1 MKLIQEY
8 IIKICIAVFTLA
20 VLMELYILFLL
31 MKRSP
36 KTFDS
41 TYHQTMEKS
50 ESKAIEI
57 TGEIEKFISNLLM
70 KYTTDLKLIC
80 KHTSLLN
87 GKATYNSEKLIN
99 TNSNIFNINNNKKMI
114 LKSNLE
120 ELKKSNITKK
130 YFNESSD
137 TFEYIHYYEKEFKN
151 NNNNNIILNTLFSDL
166 HQELNAISYYSI
178 SNDEKIFTK
187 DEKLRIKFI
196 ISILKTIFVKRYI
209 ANRNNTDYIHLYI
222 INQDEIFIYPPE
234 SYNKTLLYNFD
245 KQSITSGCNFQS
257 KNKSQQFPLC
267 VYNSIIRNY
276 KNSNNNFVSIV
287 NEKIHYESMYSS
299 LCLKFPFV
307 LNNPNQA
314 ILCIEM
320 DISKTFNG
328 LHFSNS
334 QKFEFGVFSFSEN
347 NTIPLI
353 YGKKN
358 MYNEI
363 KKIFSDFEMEKY
375 KISEDRDISLYSL
388 FHFLYYNLTQLKK
401 NHSEL
406 DINFEDIDE
415 EFNAINNRI
424 IHEIQEYKKL
434 KEVDKFTLT
443 FNKTICRKALLGNSY
458 ECLKDEFEMII
469 FPLLFNISNLN
480 DDFLE
485 IKSDKIEENF
495 DFYIYSIISTNP
507 YINNEKINL
516 ILKIKIERTIIL
528 FIFLTIII
536 ICFLIFFINLMSEY
550 SLSSINT
557 IIVELKNAEVDHD
570 MNNYNILTKD
580 IIFSSN
586 KEVNELKQIYESM
599 RKLLIIKQVFDKE
612 KYLDNHNMEF
622 FNLINK
628 IKNKDI
634 KEICNSFIGF
644 YHFKNE
650 SYNLADN
657 EFRETLLYILD
668 NESKIIAGKINDFD
682 DKIKD
687 AIKRS
692 STVSY
697 INEYSIFEKIDENVL
712 DIIQIKILKQRFIY
726 LYAMTKYKLGCEANN
741 NQNIGANNNTIV
753 TNKNK
758 SKKNKDKRNNY
769 LKDSIKYFTECKN
782 INISLGINQIK
793 VIYSLIMISK
803 CYMELND
810 YKNSIIN
817 ISEALNLFFEL
828 SKTFKEYHS
837 KYYNPKV
844 MLFVENNIF
853 HFILYNIQRL
863 CFIFKKP
870 YASNWIILKIF
881 ETSPF
886 LISNVHFHSGLFIQ
900 NFLDKTKA
908 KLGTIESRNVN
919 SFFKEFELTKQ
930 YFSKITQR
938 MNIKN
943 INTKKNISNKEIMI
957 GDSNYSSSNK
967 NKTETKTHKSNIS
980 SLFKKDLPIGR
991 MINSFHTK
999 NKNANKIITL
1009 CVSEKVLKKINGPE
1023 LKDVIIKY
1031 FQKYFTTNENDK
1043 FSYIQFANNG
1053 KKTIYFKMENLD
1065 YFIQKIQKTKSTFEV
1080 SDLYVSNSNIPF
1092 MELYNIFDSILKN
1105 YPPQDDI
1112 VTDNIIFMFINSDD
1126 IRFTSEKECMNIVK
1140 EINKKNTSVF
1150 LLSYDKEIN
1159 QEKINN
1165 IQSFL
1170 NGLFEG
1176 YFFQIKNY
1184 QHIKQIFTNIST
1196 NKYQSNF
1203 FGYDFGNIDHEL

>member
-151 NNNNNIILNTLFSDL
+151 NNNNIILNTLFSDL

-209 ANRNNTDYIHLYI
+209 AKRNNTDYIHLYI

>member
-8 IIKICIAVFTLA
+8 IIKICIAVFILA
-20 VLMELYILFLL
+20 LLMELYILFLL
-31 MKRSP
+31 MKRAP

-50 ESKAIEI
+50 ESKSIEI
-57 TGEIEKFISNLLM
+57 TGKIEKFISNLLM
-70 KYTTDLKLIC
+70 KYTTDLKLIG
-80 KHTSLLN
+80 KHASLLN
-87 GKATYNSEKLIN
+87 GKAIYSPEKLIN
-99 TNSNIFNINNNKKMI
+99 INSNMLNINNNKKMI
-114 LKSNLE
+114 LKSNTE
-120 ELKKSNITKK
+120 ELKKNNLTKK
-130 YFNESSD
+130 YYNNLSD
-137 TFEYIHYYEKEFKN
+137 SFEYILNYEIEFKN
-151 NNNNNIILNTLFSDL
+151 NENNNIIINSLFSDS
-166 HQELNAISYYSI
+166 HQELNSISYYSL
-178 SNDEKIFTK
+178 SNNDKIFTQE
-187 DEKLRIKFI
+187 EKIRIKFI
-196 ISILKTIFVKRYI
+196 ISIFKTIFIRRYI
-209 ANRNNTDYIHLYI
+209 AKRNNADYIHFYI
-222 INQDEIFIYPPE
+222 INNDEIFIYPPE

-245 KQSITSGCNFQS
+245 KQSITSGCNFTSSNINQ
-257 KNKSQQFPLC
+257 KFPLC

-276 KNSNNNFVSIV
+276 ENNNNYVTIV
-287 NEKIHYESMYSS
+287 NEKIHYENMFSS
-299 LCLKFPFV
+299 LCLKFPFII
-307 LNNPNQA
+307 NKPNQA

-320 DISKTFNG
+320 DISKTFNN
-328 LHFSNS
+328 LHFGDS
-334 QKFEFGVFSFSEN
+334 QKFEFGVFSFSQN

-353 YGKKN
+353 YGRKN

-363 KKIFSDFEMEKY
+363 KNIFSDFEIEKY
-375 KISEDRDISLYSL
+375 KIEKNKDVSLYSL
-388 FHFLYYNLTQLKK
+388 FHFLYYNITQLMK

-406 DINFEDIDE
+406 NINIKDIEE

-434 KEVDKFTLT
+434 KEVDKFTFT
-443 FNKTICRKALLGNSY
+443 FNKTICRKALLGNFY

-485 IKSDKIEENF
+485 IKTDVIEENF

-507 YINNEKINL
+507 YINNQKINL

-528 FIFLTIII
+528 FIFLTMII

-550 SLSSINT
+550 SLSPINT
-557 IIVELKNAEVDHD
+557 IILELKNAELDND

-580 IIFSSN
+580 IIFSTN
-586 KEVNELKQIYESM
+586 KEVSELKQIYESM
-599 RKLLIIKQVFDKE
+599 RKVLIIKQVFDKE

-657 EFRETLLYILD
+657 EFRETLLYIQD
-668 NESKIIAGKINDFD
+668 NENKIIAGKNNEFD

-712 DIIQIKILKQRFIY
+712 DIIQIRILKQRFIY
-726 LYAMTKYKLGCEANN
+726 LYAMTKYKLGCEYNNN
-741 NQNIGANNNTIV
+741 NQNLGANNNTV
-753 TNKNK
+753 ATNKNK
-758 SKKNKDKRNNY
+758 SKKNKDKKNNY

-817 ISEALNLFFEL
+817 ISEALNSFFEL

-886 LISNVHFHSGLFIQ
+886 LITNVHFHSGLFIQ
-900 NFLDKTKA
+900 NFLDKTKS
-908 KLGTIESRNVN
+908 KLGTSEVRNIN

-930 YFSKITQR
+930 YFGKITQR

-943 INTKKNISNKEIMI
+943 ISTKKYISNKEIMI
-957 GDSNYSSSNK
+957 GDSNYSTSNK

-980 SLFKKDLPIGR
+980 SLFKKDMPIGR

-999 NKNANKIITL
+999 NKNINKIITL

-1031 FQKYFTTNENDK
+1031 FQKFFTMNENDK

-1112 VTDNIIFMFINSDD
+1112 LTDNIIFMFINSDD

-1140 EINKKNTSVF
+1140 EINKKNASVF